1 MHWSGGCAGAGDWT
15 LGKEDAAQQV
25 PFTAVQATVAT
36 PKCMRNL
43 PDSPDEL
50 HKPQHGQK
58 CCILRHSVEALNSRA
73 TAENLTQRT
82 THRADTRPRAAEG
95 QPYCAEA
102 RNVEGVVGLLTEPVE
117 ETLIRDSLLCV
128 AACSWGGLWG

>member
-1 MHWSGGCAGAGDWT
+1 M
-15 LGKEDAAQQV
+15 
-25 PFTAVQATVAT
+25 
-36 PKCMRNL
+36 
-43 PDSPDEL
+43 
-50 HKPQHGQK
+50 
-58 CCILRHSVEALNSRA
+58 EALNSRA

-82 THRADTRPRAAEG
+82 TRRADTRPRATAG

-117 ETLIRDSLLCV
+117 ETLIRDSLLRV